1 MLILDYN
8 LNLQRQMNNIISWF
22 QGTVYTRAV
31 KELYQNVFSSQYYP
45 IWRSK
50 FTYIHGE
57 FDTQRKINNE
67 KLSEL
72 FEIELIKDKDELF
85 NLIYCLET
93 YYSIVLRI
101 LAFKSI
107 FNAAPYSKSLFH
119 SNIYVENGI
128 LNYSCVDYYDWFL
141 EIDELDLCL
150 LGLFNEIDP
159 SDIDNE
165 GDAIST
171 IFENIFPKEIRHS
184 VGEYYTPYWLAN
196 VVIDQLIYNDE
207 AAYLKKYIDPT
218 CGSGTFLVALINKF
232 KMQSNNAI
240 FGNICGID
248 INPLTV
254 LAAKTNYLILYCK
267 DFVIDNNHSLEIPI
281 YCADT
286 IAINDV
292 SANLF
297 EDKQEYENVPKQKY
311 DYIVGNPPWVNWEY
325 MPDVYRMKHAQL
337 WQYYGLFSRK
347 GLNTNFIKEDI
358 SVLVTYVV
366 VDNYLKNRGKIGFV
380 VKETLFKSIKQ
391 GEGFRKFKISP
402 TNTNL
407 SVSRVDDLTSIKP
420 FRDAVTRTAIIYMTK
435 GEATTYPVDYIV
447 WLPKTKAKSF
457 ESNSIVELNKVIEFK
472 PLKARPSIQNVNN
485 SGWITESE
493 EEMNSSKFIL
503 GKNDL
508 VARTGV
514 FTGGANGIYW
524 LRINEVRGDKLLVS
538 NITERAKNKMKQVQ
552 LEIEK
557 EFVFPFLTGNE
568 LNFWSYSYTKYILC
582 PHTAETKMYP
592 ISYQTLMNYPLTA
605 EYFHQFRKELE
616 ERKGFTSMDKPI
628 HEQFYYTLQRIGV
641 YTFAR
646 YKVCWRYISKSFTP
660 AVVEYA
666 EDPILGLKN
675 IIGNEKVISIAYEN
689 RDEAY
694 YICGVISSNAYRK
707 TIENFMVGTQIT
719 PSIINRLNI
728 PVFDATNE
736 QHLTISRLCQEGHR
750 SNGPKD
756 DFVRQIDKIVNSWL

>member
-1 MLILDYN
+1 
-8 LNLQRQMNNIISWF
+8 MNNNISWF

-31 KELYQNVFSSQYYP
+31 NLLYKNVLSSKYLHNWKKQ
-45 IWRSK
+45 

-67 KLSEL
+67 KLSNL
-72 FEIELIKDKDELF
+72 FEIAIVTDQEELF

-107 FNAAPYSKSLFH
+107 FRDMPFSTNLFGAK
-119 SNIYVENGI
+119 IYKENGI
-128 LNYSCVDYYDWFL
+128 KNYTCIDYYDWFL
-141 EIDELDLCL
+141 EISEIEPCL
-150 LGLFNEIDP
+150 HNLYKEIVL
-159 SDIDNE
+159 SDIE
-165 GDAIST
+165 CVGDAISA

-196 VVIDQLIYNDE
+196 VVIDQVTINDIN
-207 AAYLKKYIDPT
+207 ACQKTYIDPT
-218 CGSGTFLVALINKF
+218 CGSGTFIVALINKF
-232 KMQSNNAI
+232 KQDSNNEI
-240 FGNICGID
+240 FKHVCGID

-254 LAAKTNYLILYCK
+254 LAAKTNYLILYSRE
-267 DFVIDNNHSLEIPI
+267 FVIDINHSFEIPI

-292 SANLF
+292 SDSLF
-297 EDKQEYENVPKQKY
+297 EDSKEYDDVPKLKY

-325 MPDVYRMKHAQL
+325 LPDEYRMKHAQL

-366 VDNYLKNRGKIGFV
+366 IDKYLSTKGKIGFI

-402 TNTNL
+402 SNTNL
-407 SVSRVDDLTSIKP
+407 CVTRVDDLTAIKP

-435 GEATTYPVDYIV
+435 GESTTYPVDYLV
-447 WLPKTKAKSF
+447 WSPKGKVKSF
-457 ESNSIVELNKVIEFK
+457 ESNSEIELDKFIDFK
-472 PLKARPSIQNVNN
+472 TLKARPSVQNVIN

-493 EEMNSSKFIL
+493 EEMRSSKFIL
-503 GKNDL
+503 GKNEL

-524 LRINEVRGDKLLVS
+524 LRINEVKEDNLLVS

-557 EFVFPFLTGNE
+557 EYVFPFLTGNE
-568 LNFWSYSYTKYILC
+568 LNFWSYNYTKYILC

-592 ISYQTLMNYPLTA
+592 ISHQTLANYPLTS
-605 EYFHQFRKELE
+605 EYFNQFRVELE

-646 YKVCWRYISKSFTP
+646 YKVCWRYISKCFTP

-666 EDPILGLKN
+666 NDPILGEKN
-675 IIGNEKVISIAYEN
+675 IIGNEKVISIAYDN

-694 YICGVISSNAYRK
+694 YVCGVISSTPYRN

-719 PSIINRLNI
+719 PSIINRLHI
-728 PVFDATNE
+728 PEFDANNE
-736 QHLTISRLCQEGHR
+736 QHMTISRLCREGH
-750 SNGPKD
+750 NANCTKEN
-756 DFVRQIDKIVNSWL
+756 FVRQIDAIVKTWL

>member
-1 MLILDYN
+1 
-8 LNLQRQMNNIISWF
+8 MNNNISWF
-22 QGTVYTRAV
+22 QGTVYTKAV
-31 KELYQNVFSSQYYP
+31 NLLYKNVLSSKYLCNWKKQ
-45 IWRSK
+45 

-67 KLSEL
+67 KLSNL
-72 FEIELIKDKDELF
+72 FEIALINDKEELF

-101 LAFKSI
+101 IAFKSI
-107 FNAAPYSKSLFH
+107 FRDMPFSTNLF
-119 SNIYVENGI
+119 STNIYKENGI
-128 LNYSCVDYYDWFL
+128 KNYSCVEYYDWFL
-141 EIDELDLCL
+141 ELSEIEP
-150 LGLFNEIDP
+150 GLHNLYKEIVL
-159 SDIDNE
+159 SDIDSV
-165 GDAIST
+165 GDVISV

-184 VGEYYTPYWLAN
+184 VGEYYTPYWLTN
-196 VVIDQLIYNDE
+196 VVIDQVTNNDIY
-207 AAYLKKYIDPT
+207 ACQKTYIDPT
-218 CGSGTFLVALINKF
+218 CGSGTFIVALINKF
-232 KMQSNNAI
+232 KHKSDNEI
-240 FGNICGID
+240 FKHVCGID

-254 LAAKTNYLILYCK
+254 LAAKTNYLILYSK
-267 DFVIDNNHSLEIPI
+267 EFVIDSNHPFEIPI

-292 SANLF
+292 SDSLF
-297 EDKQEYENVPKQKY
+297 EDSKDYDDVPKLKY

-325 MPDVYRMKHAQL
+325 LPDEYRMKHAQL

-347 GLNTNFIKEDI
+347 GLNSNFIKEDI

-366 VDNYLKNRGKIGFV
+366 IDKYLNTKGKIGFI

-391 GEGFRKFKISP
+391 GEGFRKFRISP
-402 TNTNL
+402 SNTNL
-407 SVSRVDDLTSIKP
+407 CVTRVDDLTAIKP
-420 FRDAVTRTAIIYMTK
+420 FRYAVTRTAIIYMTK
-435 GEATTYPVDYIV
+435 GAPTTYPVDYLV
-447 WLPKTKAKSF
+447 WSPKSNIKSF
-457 ESNSIVELNKVIEFK
+457 ETNSEIDPNDFIDFK
-472 PLKARPSIQNVNN
+472 PLKARPSVQNVTN

-493 EEMNSSKFIL
+493 EEMKSSNFIL

-524 LRINEVRGDKLLVS
+524 LRIDEARENNLLVS

-557 EFVFPFLTGNE
+557 EYVFPFLIGNE
-568 LNFWSYSYTKYILC
+568 LNFWSYNYTKYILC

-592 ISYQTLMNYPLTA
+592 ISHQTLANYPLTS
-605 EYFHQFRKELE
+605 EYFNQFRAELE

-628 HEQFYYTLQRIGV
+628 HEQFFYTLQRIGV

-646 YKVCWRYISKSFTP
+646 YKVCWRYISKYFTP

-666 EDPILGLKN
+666 NDPILGEKN
-675 IIGNEKVISIAYEN
+675 IIVNEKVISIAYDN

-694 YICGVISSNAYRK
+694 YVCGVISSTPYRN

-719 PSIINRLNI
+719 PSIINRLRI
-728 PVFDATNE
+728 PDFDANNE
-736 QHLTISRLCQEGHR
+736 LHMTISRLCREGHNA
-750 SNGPKD
+750 NGAKD
-756 DFVRQIDKIVNSWL
+756 DFIRQIDNIVKTWF